1 MNYRD
6 KCLRTSNTIAYAVMN
21 GVKARGEKGQYSTER
36 IKFNEHTSS

>member
-1 MNYRD
+1 
-6 KCLRTSNTIAYAVMN
+6 MN